1 MLNQWLLE
9 HGWPGGMAQV
19 HLEFCSNNLLE
30 IQDQMAPLEGFII
43 PLYQDLLMEQRKNL
57 TFLKVLNVNYFLREN
72 VCVIM

>member
-1 MLNQWLLE
+1 
-9 HGWPGGMAQV
+9 MAQV